1 MEAIIIIGTVGGV
14 LALCFTDNF
23 FLAFTL
29 AGYFERAVVEG
40 WKIIRHRKPGKF
52 DWFTA
57 RRSDSSPACYTLAMA
72 RNLTK
77 QPRRN
82 AAVVDEVRTEAELE
96 ALFPPPRTPLV
107 EAALRARRE
116 YLRTGGRLLS
126 LEEINAQVREQ
137 RGGHEYDE

>member
-1 MEAIIIIGTVGGV
+1 
-14 LALCFTDNF
+14 
-23 FLAFTL
+23 
-29 AGYFERAVVEG
+29 
-40 WKIIRHRKPGKF
+40 
-52 DWFTA
+52 
-57 RRSDSSPACYTLAMA
+57 MA